1 MTYTIKVQETDG
13 YLIRQV
19 EAKSP
24 QAALARMQVLFPTYQ
39 VKLCDTL
46 VSPPTPPHIP
56 SQR

>member
-19 EAKSP
+19 EAPSL
-24 QAALARMQVLFPTYQ
+24 QAALARMQVLFPTHQ
-39 VKLCDTL
+39 VKLCDPR
-46 VSPPTPPHIP
+46 VSPPIPPHIP